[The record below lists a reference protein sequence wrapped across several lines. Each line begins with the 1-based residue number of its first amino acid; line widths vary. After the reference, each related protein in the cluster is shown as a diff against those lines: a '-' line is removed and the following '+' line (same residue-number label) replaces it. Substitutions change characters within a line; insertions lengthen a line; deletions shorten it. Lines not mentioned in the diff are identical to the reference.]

1 MKRIPIT
8 LQYPTDHCMTF
19 TPAIL
24 HLENQ
29 VIAAWTADFSGTRVQ
44 RKTKF
49 QKRALKKTDYLLRG
63 KG

>member
-8 LQYPTDHCMTF
+8 LQYPTDQCMTF

-29 VIAAWTADFSGTRVQ
+29 VISAWTADFSGTRVQ

-49 QKRALKKTDYLLRG
+49 QMSSKKNDSLVRG